1 MNGGESSRSGQG
13 LRRQSSA
20 TVCAEFNYRLGKT
33 MGFGAFSK
41 VKSAVHVLTG
51 QKVAIKIINKEKMKD
66 MEDKVRRE
74 LKIMQVVTHP
84 HIVRLYEII
93 ETLSDIYVVME
104 YVESGDLFDF
114 IVLHGR
120 LHEDDA
126 RHFFQQ
132 IIAGVEYCHRNKVVH
147 RDLKPENLLLHAK
160 RRNVKIADF
169 GLSNIM
175 RDGHFLKTSCGSPN
189 YAAPEVIQRKHYA
202 GPEVDV
208 WSCGVILYAMLCG
221 ILPFDDENISGLYQ
235 KITDGIYTLPSHLSS
250 PARDLITRILKA
262 DPLNRI
268 TIPEIRCHP
277 WFQLHLP
284 RYLAVD
290 VPQYISKLKCIDED
304 IASSVEKIGFDKKWL
319 IDCLQRR
326 EQTKATVTYY
336 LLLDY
341 QRSRNP
347 DDYLESDFEEL
358 EKSRGGREGVP
369 QSLSKSDAAPSVV
382 STQDTAEFVCNLT
395 SPVAAS
401 AARPLM
407 RIMQNGSW
415 AVGLKSQAHPSEI
428 MLEVLKTLQDLDI
441 NWKTIG
447 PYCIRCR
454 WVSHFSVPLANT
466 SCGGSSASTSLSE
479 SPMTS
484 ESLPISEASPQPH
497 SGNSAEDELE
507 EQFLVKFQLQL
518 YTTREDKYLLDIQRV
533 DGPNFLFL
541 ELCTAFLAEVG
552 AV

>member
-1 MNGGESSRSGQG
+1 MTGGESSSTGHV

-41 VKSAVHVLTG
+41 VKSATHVLTG

-74 LKIMQVVTHP
+74 LKIMQMVTHP

-93 ETLSDIYVVME
+93 ETRSDIYVVME

-132 IIAGVEYCHRNKVVH
+132 IIAGVEYCHKNKVVH

-160 RRNVKIADF
+160 RRSVKIADF

-175 RDGHFLKTSCGSPN
+175 RDGHFLRTSCGSPN
-189 YAAPEVIQRKHYA
+189 YAAPEVIQRKYYA

-221 ILPFDDENISGLYQ
+221 ILPFDDENITSLYQ

-250 PARDLITRILKA
+250 QARDLITKILNT
-262 DPLNRI
+262 DPLTRI

-284 RYLAVD
+284 RYLALGT
-290 VPQYISKLKCIDED
+290 PHYIQNLKFIDED
-304 IASSVEKIGFDKKWL
+304 VSSLVEKIGFDKKWL
-319 IDCLQRR
+319 VDCLQRQ

-336 LLLDY
+336 LILDS
-341 QRSRNP
+341 QRSHNP
-347 DDYLESDFEEL
+347 DDYLETEYEDLDES
-358 EKSRGGREGVP
+358 GEG
-369 QSLSKSDAAPSVV
+369 SESASKSDASTIVEPAQDVV
-382 STQDTAEFVCNLT
+382 HLSSSLMT
-395 SPVAAS
+395 PIAAY
-401 AARPLM
+401 AARPL
-407 RIMQNGSW
+407 ISVLQNGSW
-415 AVGLKSQAHPSEI
+415 AVGLQSQAHPSEI
-428 MLEVLKTLQDLDI
+428 MMEILKTLQDLDI
-441 NWKTIG
+441 NWKTVA

-454 WVSHFSVPLANT
+454 WVSHISSLMVNK
-466 SCGGSSASTSLSE
+466 SHGSSVSTSLSE
-479 SPMTS
+479 SPMTLG
-484 ESLPISEASPQPH
+484 SLPTSEISPVTDSSPL
-497 SGNSAEDELE
+497 EDAELE
-507 EQFLVKFQLQL
+507 EHFVVKFQLQGRPTL
-518 YTTREDKYLLDIQRV
+518 AFNFGVLKQR
-533 DGPNFLFL
+533 N
-541 ELCTAFLAEVG
+541 CRG
-552 AV
+552 AVSFTRRERGSTCWIYNE